1 VYTFWPR
8 KLLGDEFSNHP
19 SVFAAFIT
27 DSVDGM
33 APLGGDAILARAR
46 KWFASQRSSRPFR
59 YGFALASVVVAL
71 CVTWAV
77 PPLRAQSPGALTFT
91 AVVLSAFYAGLG
103 PGLFATAISVVI
115 LNTYFIP
122 PHPSQVLPTAV
133 ADIVRL
139 SVFVMVAVLVSSL
152 SDKRRRA
159 EQKLRQREQ
168 YFRLLIENTSDI
180 VTILGA
186 DGEVRYQ
193 SPSLERDLGYAPNEL
208 VGQNVFLFINP
219 EDLPRVGAKFHS
231 GVNQHGATSAPIEL
245 RFRAKDGSWRTLECV
260 GKNLL
265 DEPWAAGIVVH
276 SRDITARK
284 QLLMEQAARL
294 EAEAVQR
301 RFHDLVEGL
310 DAIVWEAEP
319 GGQFTFVSRR
329 AEQILGYAPEQ
340 WVKSDS
346 WLRHIVAEDRDRVLD
361 LLRHPAPDV
370 ANDYEYRGVTSA
382 GRVLWLRIIVYAMR
396 DDGGSVR
403 QLRGLIVDVTERRQ
417 AEAAIRTS
425 ERLATAGRLAASIAH
440 EINNPMAAV
449 TNLIYLIQNAPGVN
463 EPTRQYARLAQDELA
478 RMAHITRQMLGFYRE
493 SARSAEVQIT
503 ELLDSVLEVYGRRV
517 NSGAAI
523 EKLYEPVPPID
534 IYPGEMRQV
543 FSNLLL
549 NALDAVGEG
558 GRVRVHVY
566 ASVDWRD
573 PRRSG
578 VRIVFADNGPGI
590 RPEYCQK
597 IFEPFFTTKGQK
609 GTGLGLWV
617 SQGIVEKH
625 QGSIRVRSGRQ
636 PGRSGTCFSIF
647 LPRAHSATADAA
659 GAGSAA

>member
-1 VYTFWPR
+1 V
-8 KLLGDEFSNHP
+8 S
-19 SVFAAFIT
+19 AARTI
-27 DSVDGM
+27 DSEDGM
-33 APLGGDAILARAR
+33 APVGGDSTLARAR
-46 KWFASQRSSRPFR
+46 GWFASHRSSRPFR
-59 YGFALASVVVAL
+59 YGFAAVTVA
-71 CVTWAV
+71 VAFGITWAV

-91 AVVLSAFYAGLG
+91 AVVLSALYAGLG
-103 PGLFATAISVVI
+103 PGLIATAISVLI
-115 LNTYFIP
+115 INTYFVP

-133 ADIVRL
+133 ADVVRL
-139 SVFVMVAVLVSSL
+139 SVFTMVAVLISSL

-180 VTILGA
+180 VTILGP
-186 DGEVRYQ
+186 DGVIRYQ

-208 VGQNVFLFINP
+208 VGQNVFKFVNP
-219 EDLPRVGAKFHS
+219 EDLPRVGAKFQS
-231 GVNQHGATSAPIEL
+231 GVNKPGATSPPVEL

-265 DEPWAAGIVVH
+265 DQPWVAGIVIH

-284 QLLMEQAARL
+284 QLLMEQVARL
-294 EAEAVQR
+294 EAEAAHR

-319 GGQFTFVSRR
+319 NGRFTFVSRR

-340 WVKSDS
+340 WVKSEG

-361 LLRHPAPDV
+361 LLQHPTPDV
-370 ANDYEYRGVTSA
+370 ANDCEYRGVTST
-382 GRVLWLRIIVYAMR
+382 GRLLWLRMIVYALR
-396 DDGGSVR
+396 DDSGSVR

-417 AEAAIRTS
+417 AEAALRTS
-425 ERLATAGRLAASIAH
+425 ERLATAGRLAATIAH

-449 TNLIYLIQNAPGVN
+449 TNLIYLIQNGPGVDDSA
-463 EPTRQYARLAQDELA
+463 RQYARLAQDELT

-493 SARSAEVQIT
+493 SAKSVAVQIT
-503 ELLDSVLEVYGRRV
+503 EVLDGVLELYGRRIHH
-517 NSGAAI
+517 SGAVI
-523 EKLYEPVPPID
+523 EKLYEPVGPIE

-566 ASVDWRD
+566 NSADWRD

-578 VRIVFADNGPGI
+578 VRVVIADNGAGI
-590 RPEYCQK
+590 LPEHRQK

-609 GTGLGLWV
+609 GSGLGLWV

-625 QGSIRVRSGRQ
+625 QGSIRVHSGQQ
-636 PGRSGTCFSIF
+636 PGRSGTCFSVF
-647 LPRAHSATADAA
+647 LPRAQSGTAPAV
-659 GAGSAA
+659 GAGSAAGNSTVGNLVS

>member
-1 VYTFWPR
+1 
-8 KLLGDEFSNHP
+8 
-19 SVFAAFIT
+19 
-27 DSVDGM
+27 M
-33 APLGGDAILARAR
+33 APVGGGTTLVRAR
-46 KWFASQRSSRPFR
+46 EWFASHRSSRPFR
-59 YGFALASVVVAL
+59 YGFAAASVVVAFAIS
-71 CVTWAV
+71 WAI
-77 PPLRAQSPGALTFT
+77 PPLRESTGALALT
-91 AVVLSAFYAGLG
+91 AVVLSALYAGLG
-103 PGLFATAISVVI
+103 PGLLATAISVVI
-115 LNTYFIP
+115 IDTYFVP
-122 PHPSQVLPTAV
+122 PHPYRVLPTAV

-159 EQKLRQREQ
+159 EKKLRQREQ

-186 DGEVRYQ
+186 DGVVRYQ

-219 EDLPRVGAKFHS
+219 EDLARVGAKFQS
-231 GVNQHGATSAPIEL
+231 GVNKPGATSPPVEL

-265 DEPWAAGIVVH
+265 DEPWVAGIVIH

-294 EAEAVQR
+294 EAEAAQR

-319 GGQFTFVSRR
+319 SGHFTFVSRR

-340 WVKSDS
+340 WVKSDG
-346 WLRHIVAEDRDRVLD
+346 WLRHIFAEDRERVLD
-361 LLRHPAPDV
+361 LLRHPTPDV
-370 ANDYEYRGVTSA
+370 ANDCEYRAVTSA
-382 GRVLWLRIIVYAMR
+382 GRLLWLRIIVYAMR
-396 DDGGSVR
+396 DDSGSVR

-417 AEAAIRTS
+417 AEAALRTS
-425 ERLATAGRLAASIAH
+425 ERLATTGRLAASIAH

-449 TNLIYLIQNAPGVN
+449 TNLIYLIQNAPGVD
-463 EPTRQYARLAQDELA
+463 EPARQYARLAQDELA

-493 SARSAEVQIT
+493 SAKSVVVQIT
-503 ELLDSVLEVYGRRV
+503 ELLDSVLELYGRRIRH
-517 NSGAAI
+517 SGAVI

-534 IYPGEMRQV
+534 LYPGEMRQV

-578 VRIVFADNGPGI
+578 VRIVIADNGPGI
-590 RPEYCQK
+590 RREYCQK

-617 SQGIVEKH
+617 SHGIVEKH
-625 QGSIRVRSGRQ
+625 QGSIRVHSGRQ

-647 LPRAHSATADAA
+647 LPRAQSATAHAA

>member
-1 VYTFWPR
+1 
-8 KLLGDEFSNHP
+8 
-19 SVFAAFIT
+19 
-27 DSVDGM
+27 M
-33 APLGGDAILARAR
+33 APVGGDTPLARAR
-46 KWFASQRSSRPFR
+46 EWLASHHSSRPFR
-59 YGFALASVVVAL
+59 YGFAAVSVVAAFA
-71 CVTWAV
+71 VTWAI
-77 PPLRAQSPGALTFT
+77 PPLREQSPGALTFT
-91 AVVLSAFYAGLG
+91 AVVLSALYAGLG
-103 PGLFATAISVVI
+103 PGLLATAISVAI
-115 LNTYFIP
+115 INTYFVP

-139 SVFVMVAVLVSSL
+139 TVFASVAVLISSL

-159 EQKLRQREQ
+159 EKKLRQREQ

-186 DGEVRYQ
+186 DGVVRYQ

-208 VGQNVFLFINP
+208 VGQNVFLFISP
-219 EDLPRVGAKFHS
+219 EDLPRVGAKFQS
-231 GVNQHGATSAPIEL
+231 GVNKPGATSPPIEL

-265 DEPWAAGIVVH
+265 DEPWAAGIVIH

-294 EAEAVQR
+294 EAEAAQR

-310 DAIVWEAEP
+310 DAIVWEAES
-319 GGQFTFVSRR
+319 GGHFTFVSRR

-340 WVKSDS
+340 WVNSDG
-346 WLRHIVAEDRDRVLD
+346 WLRHIFAEDRERVLD

-370 ANDYEYRGVTSA
+370 ANDCEYRGVTTA
-382 GRVLWLRIIVYAMR
+382 GRLLWLRIIVYAMR
-396 DDGGSVR
+396 DDSGSVR

-417 AEAAIRTS
+417 AEAALRTS
-425 ERLATAGRLAASIAH
+425 ERLATTGRLAASIAH

-449 TNLIYLIQNAPGVN
+449 TNLIYLIQNSPGVD
-463 EPTRQYARLAQDELA
+463 EAARQYAQLAQDELS

-493 SARSAEVQIT
+493 SAKSVTVQIT
-503 ELLDSVLEVYGRRV
+503 EVLDSVLELYGRRIR
-517 NSGAAI
+517 NSGAVI
-523 EKLYEPVPPID
+523 EKLYEPAPPID

-549 NALDAVGEG
+549 NALDAVGKG
-558 GRVRVHVY
+558 GRVRVHVCV
-566 ASVDWRD
+566 SVDWRD

-578 VRIVFADNGPGI
+578 VRIVIADNGPGI

-617 SQGIVEKH
+617 SHGIVEKH
-625 QGSIRVRSGRQ
+625 HGSIRVHSGRQ
-636 PGRSGTCFSIF
+636 PGRTGTCFSIF
-647 LPRAHSATADAA
+647 LPRAQSETGAHAA